1 MAVKNWVVWRRES
14 RACGCGSV
22 ADGALSGPL
31 SPLGGE
37 RDGGEGRSGA
47 EGVGEGGE
55 DRGSLVKDLQVR
67 EAKHADTA
75 LLEIAGAVPVS
86 AERLGL
92 EVLAAVEFD
101 SEARAGQ

>member
-1 MAVKNWVVWRRES
+1 MRVWC
-14 RACGCGSV
+14 CGRWRSF
-22 ADGALSGPL
+22 GP
-31 SPLGGE
+31 PLPAWRGE
-37 RDGGEGRSGA
+37 GWGEGRSGG

-55 DRGSLVKDLQVR
+55 DPGSLVKDLQVR